1 MLAAPLLVL
10 ALAGP
15 SAPAIEW
22 SAPTG
27 CPDDAEILGL
37 AARLM
42 GRATLDEPATALAIR
57 GRIQPE
63 PAGFALAIEIESP
76 SGVTRKQVRAESC
89 AVLGRVAALMVAVA
103 LDPLRTTTA
112 APIGSPTPSLE
123 PVAPAA
129 PTPSSTRSRARASAD
144 LPAEPTPAG
153 REPRFVEGALRAAGA
168 VGGGLL
174 PTLDVML
181 SLGGSVRLRR
191 LRVELVALH
200 GLSRVARYPDRP
212 TVGAEVAA
220 WGGSLRAGP
229 VFERGAFEA
238 SLRAGLSAAV
248 LVAQGFGVDDPRP
261 GASTWVALSFVPGLR
276 WRPGRRWAVG
286 ADLEADMALRRPGF
300 SLDVLPALHRASP
313 VSVRGAIVVE
323 LRLGVRRS

>member
-1 MLAAPLLVL
+1 MLAAPLLAL

-22 SAPTG
+22 SAPAG

-42 GRATLDEPATALAIR
+42 GRATLDEPATTLSIR

-63 PAGFALAIEIESP
+63 PAGFALAIEVESP
-76 SGVTRKQVRAESC
+76 TGVTRKQVRAESC

-103 LDPLRTTTA
+103 LDPLLTTT
-112 APIGSPTPSLE
+112 PIGSPTPSLE
-123 PVAPAA
+123 PVAPAP
-129 PTPSSTRSRARASAD
+129 PTPSSTRPRARASAG
-144 LPAEPTPAG
+144 LPAEPTPAE

-168 VGGGLL
+168 VGTGLL

-181 SLGGSVRLRR
+181 SLGGSVRMRR
-191 LRVELVALH
+191 LRVELVAVH

-261 GASTWVALSFVPGLR
+261 GASTWTALSFVPGLR

-286 ADLEADMALRRPGF
+286 VDVEADMALRRPAF

-323 LRLGVRRS
+323 LRLGVRQS